1 MNCTEKCHCHAWL
14 HGRLPGSGSVGV
26 AISSSCWDCFV
37 TNDIYSGKEKMA
49 LSLKN
54 NEVLRGRYKIRE
66 RVGQGGAGSIYLADD
81 LRLEGRLCALKE
93 VEYDRSLPDNILEE
107 ARQQFLREATILA
120 RLDHPNLP
128 KVSDFFSNGMRDYL
142 VMDYVPGDDLRT
154 IMLEAR
160 HNKTFISENQV
171 LGWAFQLTNALAYLH
186 GLEPPIVH
194 RDIKPSNLKVTPSG
208 LLKLVD
214 FGLVK
219 IMTPNEE
226 MTITVIQGQ
235 GTALYTPLEQYGSD
249 ETHTDMRSDIYSFG
263 ATFYHL
269 LTNEPPPDA
278 RKRFVQPSS
287 LIPPHEINTSISART
302 EKAILWAMALHPDE
316 RPTSIEI
323 LSNYLFSGG
332 AMPSRPVPLQSAFEI
347 PRFDLFRPRTDTV
360 LVWSTAALLLLSL
373 LATLLH

>member
-1 MNCTEKCHCHAWL
+1 M
-14 HGRLPGSGSVGV
+14 P
-26 AISSSCWDCFV
+26 
-37 TNDIYSGKEKMA
+37 

-128 KVSDFFSNGMRDYL
+128 KVSDFFSNGLRDYL

-160 HNKTFISENQV
+160 HNKTFLLENQV
-171 LGWAFQLTNALAYLH
+171 LGWAFQLANALAYLH

-194 RDIKPSNLKVTPSG
+194 RDIKPSNLKITPSG

-263 ATFYHL
+263 ATLYHL

-278 RKRFVQPSS
+278 RKRFIQPAS
-287 LIPPHEINTSISART
+287 LVPPHEINAAIGTRT

-316 RPTSIEI
+316 RPASIEVF
-323 LSNYLFSGG
+323 NDYLFSGG
-332 AMPSRPVPLQSAFEI
+332 AMPARPLPLQSAFDI
-347 PRFDLFRPRTDTV
+347 PRLDIFRLQSDAV
-360 LVWSTAALLLLSL
+360 LAWATAALLLLSL
-373 LATLLH
+373 LVTLLH